1 MAFQNHR
8 NWGPMKTV
16 QKRALGL
23 FIVALVMG
31 TGAPATR
38 AWGCKGHQT
47 IALIAEKH
55 LTPEAR
61 ELVEKLLR
69 ENPID
74 PQLKRHCGT
83 FAGDLLA
90 DGSTWPDDVRRQLNN
105 GPWHYIDI
113 PRGAPGKPL
122 ETYCGEQGC
131 VTRVIAEQW
140 AILQDKNGNPAKR
153 AEALRYVAHFVGD
166 LHMPLHATTDNDL
179 GGNCVPVEYFWR
191 SPHLNNNSYVPNLHG
206 LWDSTIVE
214 RDMAGAD
221 PAEYAAFL
229 EERFRP
235 DIDKWTQP
243 GIRVDEW
250 AWESHDL
257 AETVSYG
264 QLSPKIPVERPT
276 PAHACSDADNIGNRM
291 MELHVSAGAAYQSAA
306 APVVEQRLEQ
316 AGVRLALMLNEAAK
330 SAPAEKSPP

>member
-1 MAFQNHR
+1 
-8 NWGPMKTV
+8 
-16 QKRALGL
+16 
-23 FIVALVMG
+23 
-31 TGAPATR
+31 
-38 AWGCKGHQT
+38 
-47 IALIAEKH
+47 
-55 LTPEAR
+55 
-61 ELVEKLLR
+61 
-69 ENPID
+69 
-74 PQLKRHCGT
+74 LKRYCGI

-90 DGSTWPDDVRRQLNN
+90 DGSTWPDDARRQLKNA
-105 GPWHYIDI
+105 PWHYIDI
-113 PRGAPGKPL
+113 PRGAPQKPL
-122 ETYCGEQGC
+122 EEYCGREGC
-131 VTRVIAEQW
+131 VTRAIAEQW
-140 AILQDKNGNPAKR
+140 AILKDKNGNPAKR

-179 GGNCVPVEYFWR
+179 GGNCVPVKYFWR

-229 EERFRP
+229 EETFRP
-235 DIDKWTQP
+235 NIDRWTQA

-257 AETVSYG
+257 AETVTYG

-276 PAHACSDADNIGNRM
+276 PVDACSDADNIGNRM

-306 APVVEQRLEQ
+306 APVVEERLEQ
-316 AGVRLALMLNEAAK
+316 AGVRLAMMLNEAAK
-330 SAPAEKSPP
+330 SAPAEK